1 LEALWFAA
9 LAAALRAVRVL
20 PGWPVSVPVLVVGQ
34 EWVRDRWPFGGF
46 PWGRLAFGQAG
57 GPLLPLAAL
66 GGAVLVGFAAA
77 AMGAALAGAVH
88 AVTRRR
94 GRVVGSVAVAAG
106 VVAVAVAGPVAVPRP
121 TAGTDAGGPS
131 HAVVAAV
138 QGNVP
143 RLGL

>member
-1 LEALWFAA
+1 
-9 LAAALRAVRVL
+9 VPGGRVA
-20 PGWPVSVPVLVVGQ
+20 GPVPVVGQ
-34 EWVRDRWPFGGF
+34 GWRRDRWPFGGF
-46 PWGRLAFGQAG
+46 PGGRLAFGQAG
-57 GPLLPLAAL
+57 GPLLPRAAL

-77 AMGAALAGAVH
+77 AMGAALAGAVV
-88 AVTRRR
+88 AVTGRR
-94 GRVVGSVAVAAG
+94 GRVVGSLAVAAG

-143 RLGL
+143 RLGLRAFEQA